1 MGSGA
6 SVARGVE
13 AYILINNAGN
23 GQAIE
28 QWWLDQG
35 YLIIATERENETP
48 TNESESQQED
58 SENME
63 TESNTQEYMLRHEDP
78 YYSREE
84 IDEMFPPAP
93 SLPATFPLFPPNI
106 SMDDAEN
113 MGISISDADALWN
126 RWWNTRD
133 ANISF
138 IGIPSTRTCH
148 RRCRRRRN
156 SSDNRDRDDA
166 PQDDWI
172 ASDAESAGPI
182 HAPHPINEI
191 LSPYTD
197 EMDEDGTFRSDLVPF
212 TDTNSD
218 SC

>member
-23 GQAIE
+23 GHAIE
-28 QWWLDQG
+28 QWWIDQG
-35 YLIIATERENETP
+35 YLIIATENETP
-48 TNESESQQED
+48 TDESESQQED
-58 SENME
+58 SEDME
-63 TESNTQEYMLRHEDP
+63 TESNTQEYMLRHEEP

-93 SLPATFPLFPPNI
+93 SLPANLPPFPPNI

-113 MGISISDADALWN
+113 MAISISDADALWN

-138 IGIPSTRTCH
+138 IGIPSIRTCY
-148 RRCRRRRN
+148 RRCCRRRN
-156 SSDNRDRDDA
+156 PSNNRDRTSAPHETGIALSAESTVRPHA
-166 PQDDWI
+166 PQPLEVI
-172 ASDAESAGPI
+172 S
-182 HAPHPINEI
+182 
-191 LSPYTD
+191 SPNSD
-197 EMDEDGTFRSDLVPF
+197 EMVEVDNQRPELVIISD
-212 TDTNSD
+212 TDSD
-218 SC
+218 IN